1 MEVELVEA
9 TSIGD
14 MPPVKSVNAIDL
26 EYKVM
31 MKCILWLY
39 IYIYISFSI
48 YVYICR
54 DILFLSRSSVYC
66 KGSFVETSFPPPR
79 HHLWSPGH
87 DAELRR
93 PGATSSNSGGSE
105 ESSLSFYMYM
115 NMHMNMYI
123 YMCVYVLLLPTI
135 LKKVTS
141 NPQIVIKITF
151 LS

>member
-39 IYIYISFSI
+39 IYIYIYISFSI

-66 KGSFVETSFPPPR
+66 KGSFVETSFPPPGIIFGALAMTQNFAGR
-79 HHLWSPGH
+79 VQLVPTLVEVKSHHY
-87 DAELRR
+87 
-93 PGATSSNSGGSE
+93 
-105 ESSLSFYMYM
+105 LS
-115 NMHMNMYI
+115 I
-123 YMCVYVLLLPTI
+123 CI
-135 LKKVTS
+135 
-141 NPQIVIKITF
+141 
-151 LS
+151 